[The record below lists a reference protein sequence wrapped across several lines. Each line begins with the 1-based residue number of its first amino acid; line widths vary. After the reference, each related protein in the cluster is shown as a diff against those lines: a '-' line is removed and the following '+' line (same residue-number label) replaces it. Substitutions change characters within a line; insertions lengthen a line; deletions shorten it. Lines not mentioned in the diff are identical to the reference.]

1 MIFFFFYVKGSLK
14 NGQYAVVTLST
25 EKIKSIAQK
34 VSRNHG
40 RLLFNFVFAV
50 GNLVV
55 IVTTKPTLYC
65 LYSSEKLVWRPVL
78 LECQALSV

>member
-1 MIFFFFYVKGSLK
+1 MIFFSFYVKGSLK

-34 VSRNHG
+34 VLRNHG
-40 RLLFNFVFAV
+40 RMLFNFVFAV